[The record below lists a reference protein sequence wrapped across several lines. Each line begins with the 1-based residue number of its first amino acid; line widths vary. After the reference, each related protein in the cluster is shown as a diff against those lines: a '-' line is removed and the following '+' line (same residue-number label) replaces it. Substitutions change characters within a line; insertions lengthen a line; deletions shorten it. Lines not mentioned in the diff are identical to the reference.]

1 MGERQ
6 PAVMTR
12 DERLLSTD
20 TATAVINAPIA
31 RVDLGDWIFHLP
43 DAEYQRC
50 APGQHIAAGSTTT
63 DDGQPV
69 SINVEQ
75 VSGTLLVQHYVPEV
89 LEPHRCVLVSR
100 TDVITRR
107 GRTTIQ
113 ITWEV
118 SVSAD
123 GDDRCTYTNT
133 VSAHA
138 TDEFLSFLAD
148 QGIGV
153 EQGAA
158 ERQENMTAHN
168 QLETSLF
175 AKSIERR
182 ALESKQGA

>member
-1 MGERQ
+1 MS
-6 PAVMTR
+6 T

-31 RVDLGDWIFHLP
+31 RVDIGDWLFHLP

-50 APGQHIAAGSTTT
+50 APGQHIAAGVTIAA
-63 DDGQPV
+63 DGRPM

-75 VSGTLLVQHYVPEV
+75 IAATLLVQHYVPEV
-89 LEPHRCVLVSR
+89 LEPHHCVMVSQ
-100 TDVITRR
+100 TDVITPR

-113 ITWEV
+113 ITWEL
-118 SVSAD
+118 SAQA
-123 GDDRCTYTNT
+123 DDDDHCMYTNK

-138 TDEFLSFLAD
+138 TEEFLSFLD
-148 QGIGV
+148 EQGIGP

-158 ERQENMTAHN
+158 ERQKNMTAHN
-168 QLETSLF
+168 RLETPLF

-182 ALESKQGA
+182 ALGAPASGG

>member
-1 MGERQ
+1 
-6 PAVMTR
+6 MTT

-20 TATAVINAPIA
+20 TATAVINAAIA
-31 RVDLGDWIFHLP
+31 QVDIGDWVFHLP

-50 APGQHIAAGSTTT
+50 APGQHIAAGATTT
-63 DDGQPV
+63 DDGRPM

-75 VSGTLLVQHYVPEV
+75 IAGTLLVQHYVPEV
-89 LEPHRCVLVSR
+89 LEPHHCVMVSQ
-100 TDVITRR
+100 TDLITPR
-107 GRTTIQ
+107 GRTKFQ
-113 ITWEV
+113 ITWEL
-118 SVSAD
+118 SAEAD

-138 TDEFLSFLAD
+138 TDEFLSFLAEL
-148 QGIGV
+148 GIGV

-168 QLETSLF
+168 QLETPLF

-182 ALESKQGA
+182 ALGAMAPGA

>member
-1 MGERQ
+1 MI
-6 PAVMTR
+6 T

-20 TATAVINAPIA
+20 TATAVIDAPLA
-31 RVDLGDWIFHLP
+31 RVDIGDWLFNLP

-50 APGQHIAAGSTTT
+50 APGQHIAAGVTTA
-63 DDGQPV
+63 DDGRPM

-75 VSGTLLVQHYVPEV
+75 IAGTLLVQHYQPEV
-89 LEPHRCVLVSR
+89 LEPHRCLLVSQ
-100 TDVITRR
+100 TDVITPR

-113 ITWEV
+113 IIW
-118 SVSAD
+118 SLSAQAD
-123 GDDRCTYTNT
+123 GEGRCIYTNT

-138 TDEFLSFLAD
+138 TDEFLSFLDA

-153 EQGAA
+153 EHGAA

-168 QLETSLF
+168 RLETPLF

-182 ALESKQGA
+182 ALGAPAPGG

>member
-1 MGERQ
+1 
-6 PAVMTR
+6 MTT

-50 APGQHIAAGSTTT
+50 APGQHIAAGATTA

-75 VSGTLLVQHYVPEV
+75 VAGTLLVQHYVPEV
-89 LEPHRCVLVSR
+89 LEPHHCVLVSQ

-113 ITWEV
+113 ITWEL

-123 GDDRCTYTNT
+123 GEDRCTYTNT

-138 TDEFLSFLAD
+138 TDKFLSFLD
-148 QGIGV
+148 EQGVGV

-168 QLETSLF
+168 RLETPLF

-182 ALESKQGA
+182 ALDTTAPGA

>member
-1 MGERQ
+1 
-6 PAVMTR
+6 MTT

-31 RVDLGDWIFHLP
+31 RVDIGNWLFHLP

-50 APGQHIAAGSTTT
+50 APGQHIAAGVTTA
-63 DDGQPV
+63 DDGRPM

-75 VSGTLLVQHYVPEV
+75 IAATLLVQHYVPEV
-89 LEPHRCVLVSR
+89 LEPHHCVLVSQ
-100 TDVITRR
+100 TDVITPR

-113 ITWEV
+113 ITWEL
-118 SVSAD
+118 SAQAD

-138 TDEFLSFLAD
+138 TDEFLSFLD
-148 QGIGV
+148 EQGIGV

-168 QLETSLF
+168 RLETPLF
-175 AKSIERR
+175 AESIERR
-182 ALESKQGA
+182 ALGAPAFGA